1 VILAA
6 KKMSDPGT
14 SFQMSTPTVSEFS
27 GPFFQGGNNGFF
39 TSRFM
44 LGGQNSQENF
54 QNRNNSGQFESRLN
68 NSSTLNNFFASS
80 ESQSLML
87 HSSSS
92 VTSIESS
99 SLSSISSISSDIIP
113 DEFRQAP
120 SLQFGEQLQNNSR
133 SSKRKLSQ
141 EIGDTIETDVD
152 KLVEEL
158 LEDSDSNEEPSEHVN
173 KKIKGEVGESKKIA
187 NREHIEDAKP
197 QIGIRKDLFM
207 QNAPSLHPQLNA
219 NVTVSTPSKTNTHNT
234 TTISVSSSLSLPQ
247 APQEIK
253 ERNISNND
261 PRILNPNINPFGSSQ
276 HALNSL
282 QFLRNC
288 DTLRYMNQ
296 GVDSL
301 SYPNPLQNSATL
313 LNVIKRINEASSE
326 QRRVASQFPYTTTQ
340 YPHNQHPHIVSRM
353 YEQMIG
359 GNTHNQPQHQNPLGQ
374 SLSNRLHGNIDL
386 SNLEP
391 TNTRPRYK
399 KKTDGVPLFDDPTLP
414 PGWRRS
420 VVMRKTGSTAGGWDT
435 YIHSPPAYG
444 SKKFRSKQD
453 IRRYFEQT
461 GETTLRWE
469 DFDFNPFGSKGQ
481 HEMLAQ
487 MKSSQGD
494 QTDSKVVKGEPMGK
508 SEIAQSYN
516 PEPTITKA
524 SNLQEHP
531 NIWSETETKF
541 DINSFLQCEIKEE
554 NIM

>member
-1 VILAA
+1 MVSSLQGTEMPRGILILRI
-6 KKMSDPGT
+6 SLRG
-14 SFQMSTPTVSEFS
+14 SVE
-27 GPFFQGGNNGFF
+27 GNKDFPLF
-39 TSRFM
+39 ISALRFM

-219 NVTVSTPSKTNTHNT
+219 NVTVSTPSKSNTNNA

-374 SLSNRLHGNIDL
+374 NWL
-386 SNLEP
+386 
-391 TNTRPRYK
+391 
-399 KKTDGVPLFDDPTLP
+399 
-414 PGWRRS
+414 
-420 VVMRKTGSTAGGWDT
+420 
-435 YIHSPPAYG
+435 
-444 SKKFRSKQD
+444 
-453 IRRYFEQT
+453 
-461 GETTLRWE
+461 
-469 DFDFNPFGSKGQ
+469 
-481 HEMLAQ
+481 
-487 MKSSQGD
+487 QG
-494 QTDSKVVKGEPMGK
+494 
-508 SEIAQSYN
+508 
-516 PEPTITKA
+516 
-524 SNLQEHP
+524 
-531 NIWSETETKF
+531 
-541 DINSFLQCEIKEE
+541 
-554 NIM
+554 